1 MGSLITTGVSVT
13 RPDLVKRMA
22 VLNGVY
28 KRTPQAR
35 NAVIKRAEELKTG
48 HIDVETP
55 LQRWFGDSEIE
66 RIASDHVKSWLENV
80 DLSGYTTAYSAF
92 ACGDDSLR

>member
-35 NAVIKRAEELKTG
+35 HAVIQRAEELKTDTVLMLKLRYNAG
-48 HIDVETP
+48 
-55 LQRWFGDSEIE
+55 L
-66 RIASDHVKSWLENV
+66 VKAKSSV
-80 DLSGYTTAYSAF
+80 
-92 ACGDDSLR
+92 

>member
-35 NAVIKRAEELKTG
+35 HAVIQRAEELKQA
-48 HIDVETP
+48 VLMLKP
-55 LQRWFGDSEIE
+55 
-66 RIASDHVKSWLENV
+66 A
-80 DLSGYTTAYSAF
+80 TT
-92 ACGDDSLR
+92 LVW

>member
-28 KRTPQAR
+28 KRHVMQSS
-35 NAVIKRAEELKTG
+35 KELK
-48 HIDVETP
+48 
-55 LQRWFGDSEIE
+55 S
-66 RIASDHVKSWLENV
+66 
-80 DLSGYTTAYSAF
+80 
-92 ACGDDSLR
+92 

>member
-35 NAVIKRAEELKTG
+35 NAVIKELK
-48 HIDVETP
+48 
-55 LQRWFGDSEIE
+55 S
-66 RIASDHVKSWLENV
+66 
-80 DLSGYTTAYSAF
+80 
-92 ACGDDSLR
+92 